1 MCLCL
6 LGLFLTSIV
15 RINLFMYVFSHTCS
29 KCRFSNFCNI
39 NRTFYN
45 IRQYSTV
52 DGRTVAIS

>member
-29 KCRFSNFCNI
+29 KHRFSNFYTLNM
-39 NRTFYN
+39 TFYD
-45 IRQYSTV
+45 IHQHSS
-52 DGRTVAIS
+52 VAG